1 MGWDFADKL
10 KPQSIQYEP
19 EAQAIHLHRRNHD
32 ANAILVAHR
41 RLRRAN
47 LAAIIAKALGLVAI
61 PGQRRWSSTNGSG
74 DALSQ
79 TVNRDFHR
87 DPAVHARDLR
97 ARTAVVNRARANR
110 RRARRA
116 GRAESA
122 AERDARLLPVG
133 APSLLGLPPA
143 PPGAPA
149 AFATPA
155 AIPQLNPAPAAPL
168 ASLEVGAPTP
178 RVFSCSC
185 GGPGFPTQWVGNV
198 SSTTFLSWPRRRPAA
213 RAPRTRPTLM
223 RRRRTSRR
231 RRSDLRRHRQAPT
244 SPYLVGNAIPFT
256 SSIGLQPG
264 ATQPKRINSLLT
276 TENCSRCAC
285 D

>member
-1 MGWDFADKL
+1 MVIDKL
-10 KPQSIQYEP
+10 GVEMRSASLLI
-19 EAQAIHLHRRNHD
+19 AVFI
-32 ANAILVAHR
+32 
-41 RLRRAN
+41 
-47 LAAIIAKALGLVAI
+47 AAPLFMLGICELGL
-61 PGQRRWSSTNGSG
+61 PSSI
-74 DALSQ
+74 
-79 TVNRDFHR
+79 
-87 DPAVHARDLR
+87 
-97 ARTAVVNRARANR
+97 ARAQIGGAPGAPVAPNPPP
-110 RRARRA
+110 
-116 GRAESA
+116 SA
-122 AERDARLLPVG
+122 IAPPAVG

-198 SSTTFLSWPRRRPAA
+198 SSTTFLLASQAA
-213 RAPRTRPTLM
+213 SSACTAYKTNAHAASPYITPPSFGFT
-223 RRRRTSRR
+223 TPPS
-231 RRSDLRRHRQAPT
+231 APT